1 MKEETRAAGASEV
14 AALLRQI
21 DLEYEAARR
30 GLTGLAEGIG
40 RHAWITARME
50 RMAVAC
56 ERLQAAVGSEQATIL
71 VLECLQEPGGSQEG
85 KSEADEP

>member
-1 MKEETRAAGASEV
+1 V

-21 DLEYEAARR
+21 DLEYEAARQ

-56 ERLQAAVGSEQATIL
+56 EHLQAAVGIEQATIL
-71 VLECLQEPGGSQEG
+71 VLACLPEPGGSQEG
-85 KSEADEP
+85 KREANER